1 MRSFRCRPIVA
12 PTLVAILLSCAV
24 TSMARAQALFT
35 RDLCAPGS
43 GNIGHSWVSIPSQTD
58 LRTPEA
64 ICQAVPGL
72 VTVAQGINDGAL
84 PSRLWTY
91 DCATG
96 ACSSTQPIP
105 EPGCS
110 ASTCFC
116 VDPGDGIDVVP
127 AAATTMPI
135 NRCDTFTPITLVPGF
150 KSYLYSIPY
159 DTFLA
164 SCADLVSYIG
174 LPSTG
179 TQRATLSRLDC
190 ATGTLTVLTA
200 GTPVCAAT
208 LLVRG
213 DAYRISYYAG
223 GVSPGYSF
231 TNAVSCSP
239 VPAPAAEACPIG
251 DLTFTDSDTLTWS
264 APGGCPLPPAYDA
277 IRGDLDCL
285 RGFCSQAITPL
296 TYSCA
301 GCTLLEDND
310 MLDTAADD
318 TTTPPVG
325 AGYWYTARVD
335 GGTWNPPGAGMTC
348 TDWDF
353 MLPPG
358 GCP

>member
-1 MRSFRCRPIVA
+1 MRSFSRRSIVV
-12 PTLVAILLSCAV
+12 PVLLAV
-24 TSMARAQALFT
+24 FFSAAATSPVRAQTLFT
-35 RDLCAPGS
+35 RDLCAPGA

-72 VTVAQGINDGAL
+72 VTVAQGVDDSPL

-96 ACSSTQPIP
+96 ACSSGQPIP
-105 EPGCS
+105 EPGCTT
-110 ASTCFC
+110 STCFC

-127 AAATTMPI
+127 AAATSLPI

-150 KSYLYSIPY
+150 KSYLYSIPF

-164 SCADLVSYIG
+164 TCADLVAYIG
-174 LPSTG
+174 LPATG
-179 TQRATLSRLDC
+179 TQRATITRLDC
-190 ATGTLTVLTA
+190 ATGTFSQLTA
-200 GTPVCAAT
+200 GTASCAAVA
-208 LLVRG
+208 LVRG
-213 DAYRISYYAG
+213 DAYRISYYLG

-231 TNAVSCSP
+231 TNAVACTP
-239 VPAPAAEACPIG
+239 IAPPAAASCPIS
-251 DLTFTDSDTLTWS
+251 DLAFLNASTFAWS
-264 APGGCPLPPAYDA
+264 APAGCPLPPAYDA

-296 TYSCA
+296 SYSCA
-301 GCTLLEDND
+301 GCTLLEDDD
-310 MLDTAADD
+310 MLDTAAGD
-318 TTTPPVG
+318 PAIPAVG

-335 GGTWNPPGAGMTC
+335 GGTWNPPAGMTC
-348 TDWDF
+348 SDWDF